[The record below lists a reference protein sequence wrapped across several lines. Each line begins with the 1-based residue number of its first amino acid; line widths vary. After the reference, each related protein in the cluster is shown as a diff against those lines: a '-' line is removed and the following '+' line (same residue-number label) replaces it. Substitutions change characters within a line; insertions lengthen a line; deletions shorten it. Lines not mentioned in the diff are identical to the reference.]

1 MSFAVTHPFEEA
13 SYPKG
18 VRSYWKGLPEEVR
31 SRIVEMGRQFGY
43 HAMVEGAVPVSFDVE
58 AGVMAAVV
66 DGKHIQSI
74 PAIYGA
80 APNKYWVDSDLL
92 NYSMAAEPAR
102 SARWEPVVA
111 LGTASYVISNVGDG
125 AAIDVDTATGNEA
138 LDITSCHSQVW
149 VEPGQGI
156 VVSFATPRTEGAEL
170 VIGWTS
176 EDGER
181 KTETLHLPAAPV
193 LTVPKPREGRHL
205 TAA

>member
-13 SYPKG
+13 SYPKA
-18 VRSYWKGLPEEVR
+18 VRSYWKDLPEGVR
-31 SRIVEMGRQFGY
+31 SQIVEMGRQFGY
-43 HAMVEGAVPVSFDVE
+43 HAMVEGAVPVSFNVE
-58 AGVMAAVV
+58 ASIMAAVV
-66 DGKHIQSI
+66 DGKYIQSI

-80 APNKYWVDSDLL
+80 ESSKYWVDSDLL

-102 SARWEPVVA
+102 SVTWEPVVA
-111 LGTASYVISNVGDG
+111 LGTASYVISNIGDG

-138 LDITSCHSQVW
+138 LDITSCQSQVW

-156 VVSFATPRTEGAEL
+156 LVTFSTPQTKGAEL

-181 KTETLHLPAAPV
+181 RTEVLQLPAAPPV
-193 LTVPKPREGRHL
+193 TLPTARDGRHL
-205 TAA
+205 AAA